1 MARENQKFI
10 SQDQMAEKK
19 KIIVIED
26 DRDFRESMVE
36 YLHLDGFDIT
46 GVSSALEFYQTLGR
60 DEHFMLAIVDI
71 GLPDQDGH
79 ILAAY
84 IRQNTDMR
92 IVVLTA
98 QSSLESKVAAYRSG
112 TDLYLVKPIDFA
124 ELAASI
130 SSILSRTESSDATSA
145 SSGQAEER
153 SWVLHRIDSTLSTP
167 AGDRISL
174 TAKEF
179 DLLEQLAIRPGSLI
193 ERSEL
198 LRSLDY
204 GNDDLGNRAL
214 DALIHRL
221 RRKKETL
228 DQRIPVK
235 TQHGAGYSFSA
246 PVVIE

>member
-1 MARENQKFI
+1 
-10 SQDQMAEKK
+10 MAEEN

-26 DRDFRESMVE
+26 DRDFRESMIE
-36 YLHLDGFDIT
+36 YLELGGLDVT

-60 DEHFMLAIVDI
+60 GEQFRLAIVDI

-79 ILAAY
+79 VLAGY

-98 QSSLESKVAAYRSG
+98 LSSLDSKVAAYKSG

-130 SSILSRTESSDATSA
+130 SSILSRIETNDTTSP
-145 SSGQAEER
+145 STTQAEDR
-153 SWVLHRIDSTLSTP
+153 PWVLHRSDSTLSTP
-167 AGDRISL
+167 EGNRISL
-174 TAKEF
+174 TSKEF
-179 DLLEQLAIRPGSLI
+179 DLLEQLAVRPGSLI

-214 DALIHRL
+214 DALVHRL
-221 RRKKETL
+221 RRKKEAL
-228 DQRIPVK
+228 DQRITVK

-246 PVVIE
+246 PVVIG